1 MMSIATAEKGKVNR
15 LMSNDAGRH
24 MIGDYWDRIFTA
36 NERGA
41 QVVWYN
47 GAALN
52 PIFQAAGLE
61 WAHGEAFSARLSARK
76 LEKAAQLAAKEYGYV
91 GELCSYARTH
101 LGTALLAMKTQDE
114 TQSGIVSAEEQK
126 DLASRMPMPA
136 FVVNSYAGCS
146 TGQQWDEIT
155 YRVLGKKI
163 PIFNVSL
170 PFLWGNRPD
179 AGYLTGQ
186 EWEEASDYV
195 SDQLYKLIAFIESMT
210 GRPFDWDALRQSM
223 TYIKRASEI
232 RREAMAMCRIKPTP
246 ATYWDWIASVAHIN
260 FLPASQELVD
270 YFTGIRDEIAGR
282 VAAGTGAIENEKYRL
297 YFDGIMNW
305 NKLGELARIFA
316 ERNVA
321 VISGRYTHNAFWQEP
336 HLINTDD
343 PIRGMAQHYLL
354 CPTNHG
360 FKTIKHFTKKDC
372 EFYGLDG
379 IVFHSTRTCR
389 AFTGPQHILAK
400 VAQSDL
406 GIPSIFF
413 EGDVADE
420 SFYKGELLK
429 GRLEA
434 MLETIDVRRARGQV
448 AYA

>member
-1 MMSIATAEKGKVNR
+1 MNTATTGLAKVNR
-15 LMSNDAGRH
+15 LKSNDAGRH
-24 MIGDYWDRIFTA
+24 MISDYWDRIFSA

-41 QVVWYN
+41 KVVWYN

-61 WAHGEAFSARLSARK
+61 WAHGEAFSARLSAQK
-76 LEKAAQLAAKEYGYV
+76 LEKSAQLAAKEYGYV

-101 LGTALLAMKTQDE
+101 LGTALLARKAQDDI
-114 TQSGIVSAEEQK
+114 QSGIVSAEDQK
-126 DLASRMPMPA
+126 DLASRLPMPH
-136 FVVNSYAGCS
+136 FIVNCYAGCS

-155 YRVLGKKI
+155 HRVLGKQI

-170 PFLWGNRPD
+170 PFLWGNGKD
-179 AGYLTGQ
+179 AGYLRGE
-186 EWEEASDYV
+186 EWERASDYV
-195 SDQLYKLIAFIESMT
+195 ADQLHKLIAFIEEQT
-210 GRPFDWDALRQSM
+210 GRRFDWDALRESM
-223 TYIKRASEI
+223 RYIKLASEI
-232 RREAMAMCRIKPTP
+232 RRDGMAMCRTKPTP

-260 FLPASQELVD
+260 FLPAGPELVE
-270 YFTGIRDEIAGR
+270 YFTKIREEIAGR
-282 VAAGTGAIENEKYRL
+282 VAASVGAIEDERYRL

-305 NKLGELARIFA
+305 NKLGVLARVFA
-316 ERNVA
+316 EHKVA
-321 VISGRYTHNAFWQEP
+321 IISGRYTHNAFWQEP
-336 HLINTDD
+336 HLIDTDD

-360 FKTIKHFTKKDC
+360 FNTIKYFTKQDVD
-372 EFYGLDG
+372 FYDLDG

-389 AFTGPQHILAK
+389 AFTGPQQTLAK
-400 VAQSDL
+400 MAQKEL
-406 GIPSIFF
+406 GIPSISF

-420 SFYKGELLK
+420 SFYKGEMLE

-448 AYA
+448 AFA